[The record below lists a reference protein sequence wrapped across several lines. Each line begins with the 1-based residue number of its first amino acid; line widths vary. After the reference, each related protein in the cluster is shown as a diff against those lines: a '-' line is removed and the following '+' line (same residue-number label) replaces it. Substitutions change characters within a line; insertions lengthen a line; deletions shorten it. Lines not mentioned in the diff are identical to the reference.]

1 MLDNYLINDLCKI
14 VMMYADIDAFT
25 EEYLE
30 WLIKI
35 KVNINIVDCDGNT
48 PLHIFVDKH
57 AKLLLDTGISPN
69 VKNHIGR
76 TPLSL
81 ARNIDSI
88 KLLLEYGAYVD
99 AQCTDGETIL
109 HYYTLD
115 EKCEE
120 DIVKLLLEKGAN
132 PNIKNNIGN
141 SVLYDNIINCVY
153 KYIKLLLKYGADE
166 RIKGEYGD
174 FPLRNARGSVDELTC
189 VLKEG
194 LNPNIIDGYHNT
206 LLHIIAMDHGM
217 CDRYKLL
224 IKYGANPNLKNKF
237 GNIASF
243 YFRH

>member
-57 AKLLLDTGISPN
+57 AKLLLGTGISPN
-69 VKNHIGR
+69 VKNHMGR

-81 ARNIDSI
+81 ARNIYSI

-115 EKCEE
+115 EKFEE
-120 DIVKLLLEKGAN
+120 NIVKLLLEKGAN
-132 PNIKNNIGN
+132 PNIKNNTGN
-141 SVLYDNIINCVY
+141 SVLYDNIKNGVH

-166 RIKGEYGD
+166 SIKRKLGNFY
-174 FPLRNARGSVDELTC
+174 LMNACGSYNELNR

-194 LNPNIIDGYHNT
+194 LNPNIIDGHRNT
-206 LLHIIAMDHGM
+206 LLHHVAMDHGM
-217 CDRYKLL
+217 GDRYRLL